1 MSVLLVIK
9 DHKPTLWSLTGPQ
22 QLLKL
27 ICSIS
32 TVFANYTQSAL
43 DLADDKDTP
52 WRLGKFVSI
61 WAFQTHSQGAVLVPS
76 VASLTSPPFIRQLA
90 VRYLHLRS
98 ESTNKESAF
107 TSTDRP
113 GSWVG
118 LGCSDL
124 ELLSWARMPHWCQVL
139 FWCRSIARAISE
151 CVALWRTSKRL
162 RWNSLIV
169 IETWATPF
177 LKRSLSA
184 STPWSTQLFIKDGYR
199 QVWGERGF
207 FKGSQQG
214 EIIRYHLRLAQLNV
228 CLCAFSRLRRL
239 QTVSQ
244 VFCSSWDVNVR
255 KKGTNEFV
263 LIECTRIRNCPMSH
277 NKQTKIPHRCNK
289 RSRQGL
295 TYHEVPIIYMNV
307 IFGPYISM
315 TQYSPYLG
323 STIIL
328 ILIHQ
333 ARTRLNWFSS
343 LIPWLR
349 FFYFFPYIKCIK
361 LWMHHHSICPL
372 IQWNK
377 LIQFITAGNKT
388 MRVQSCMVAWI
399 SSRGLPFSSALL
411 IWHR

>member
-1 MSVLLVIK
+1 MSNYFVRARRAIPTLSVKCDSRHPLTDASTFLPCVFVYDKKMPVLLVIK

-27 ICSIS
+27 ICTISI
-32 TVFANYTQSAL
+32 VFANYTQSTL

-76 VASLTSPPFIRQLA
+76 VASLASPPFIRQLA
-90 VRYLHLRS
+90 VCYLHLRS

-169 IETWATPF
+169 SKTWATPF

-199 QVWGERGF
+199 RVWGERGV
-207 FKGSQQG
+207 FKGSQQC
-214 EIIRYHLRLAQLNV
+214 EIIKYHLRLAQLNV
-228 CLCAFSRLRRL
+228 CLCVLSRMRRL
-239 QTVSQ
+239 QTVS
-244 VFCSSWDVNVR
+244 
-255 KKGTNEFV
+255 
-263 LIECTRIRNCPMSH
+263 
-277 NKQTKIPHRCNK
+277 
-289 RSRQGL
+289 
-295 TYHEVPIIYMNV
+295 
-307 IFGPYISM
+307 
-315 TQYSPYLG
+315 
-323 STIIL
+323 
-328 ILIHQ
+328 
-333 ARTRLNWFSS
+333 
-343 LIPWLR
+343 
-349 FFYFFPYIKCIK
+349 
-361 LWMHHHSICPL
+361 
-372 IQWNK
+372 
-377 LIQFITAGNKT
+377 
-388 MRVQSCMVAWI
+388 
-399 SSRGLPFSSALL
+399 
-411 IWHR
+411 